1 MPSSQITATTSN
13 ITLVCKV
20 LGEPTPD
27 IEWINNGHIVE
38 RDPRK
43 NKQKYSNAKSR
54 TPEYTWNNLT
64 IINLSYKDRGDYKCI
79 AKNPGGEDEK
89 AITLLI
95 DSEVYLSGTTASF
108 GGSPVL
114 IISLSVGLIVLLI
127 IILILV
133 CLFCRRA
140 KSRTMQSKRNDLD
153 SSSEECISMR
163 GHAEIKKSIMT
174 DVNPICKPPR
184 SSVPA
189 SVVSGGTEVS
199 DAKRN
204 LLDNESVF
212 DLDDETRSFD
222 FDQPLPQKSNNALLE
237 SDYRPHQN
245 QYPPDLLTFPARTQI
260 SPAPSNASTIMMDRL
275 PPTHGLQSPMHNPIY
290 DQLSIY
296 KTLPYSRSHSPFT
309 LGIPRFPRQGVG
321 YVTIPRRPR
330 QSWSSEQPPNSEVIG
345 EPLYDN
351 C

>member
-1 MPSSQITATTSN
+1 
-13 ITLVCKV
+13 
-20 LGEPTPD
+20 
-27 IEWINNGHIVE
+27 
-38 RDPRK
+38 
-43 NKQKYSNAKSR
+43 
-54 TPEYTWNNLT
+54 
-64 IINLSYKDRGDYKCI
+64 
-79 AKNPGGEDEK
+79 
-89 AITLLI
+89 
-95 DSEVYLSGTTASF
+95 
-108 GGSPVL
+108 
-114 IISLSVGLIVLLI
+114 
-127 IILILV
+127 
-133 CLFCRRA
+133 
-140 KSRTMQSKRNDLD
+140 
-153 SSSEECISMR
+153 
-163 GHAEIKKSIMT
+163 MT

-212 DLDDETRSFD
+212 
-222 FDQPLPQKSNNALLE
+222 
-237 SDYRPHQN
+237 
-245 QYPPDLLTFPARTQI
+245 
-260 SPAPSNASTIMMDRL
+260 APSNASTIMMDRL